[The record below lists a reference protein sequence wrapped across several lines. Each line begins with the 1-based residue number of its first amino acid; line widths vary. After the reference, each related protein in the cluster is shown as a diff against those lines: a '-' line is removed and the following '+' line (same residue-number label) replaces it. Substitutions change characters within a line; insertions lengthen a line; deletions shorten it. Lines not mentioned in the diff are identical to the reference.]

1 MKQDGFKT
9 DSPLTDGGGVDGMDI
24 SYMDK
29 QLDFFRDFVWQIEN
43 EVMESLGAG
52 NMVYGNDENDMIGN
66 QNKKLVKNKSK
77 I

>member
-1 MKQDGFKT
+1 MICPFHPEYHYDI
-9 DSPLTDGGGVDGMDI
+9 LDGMDI

-66 QNKKLVKNKSK
+66 QNKKLVKNESK